1 MERRCFKAGTLI
13 DRRESTC
20 RRALDQRARPRA
32 RRLAL
37 THDVA
42 ARNSALMAAMDPIR
56 KLRSELERDIS
67 RAWEGLT
74 EGWRELLSRGSDALT
89 RFVRVRKST
98 SGEESHGFPQ
108 WALLAAEC
116 WETAQSVIVRVELP
130 GMRKEDIDV
139 SIYHGRLQIRGERS
153 SGAEEARQYHL
164 MERAFGRF
172 ERSLSLP
179 SNVDAARAEV
189 SYQGGV
195 ITVILP
201 KTEAVPPTQL
211 SIK

>member
-1 MERRCFKAGTLI
+1 
-13 DRRESTC
+13 
-20 RRALDQRARPRA
+20 
-32 RRLAL
+32 
-37 THDVA
+37 
-42 ARNSALMAAMDPIR
+42 MDPIK

-74 EGWRELLSRGSDALT
+74 EGWREVLSRGSDALT

-98 SGEESHGFPQ
+98 SESERQGFPQ
-108 WALLAAEC
+108 WALLAGEC

-130 GMRKEDIDV
+130 GMLKEDIDV

-153 SGAEEARQYHL
+153 SGEEEARHYHL

-172 ERSLSLP
+172 ERSVPLP
-179 SNVDAARAEV
+179 SNVDTARAEV
-189 SYQGGV
+189 SYQSGV

-211 SIK
+211 YIK